1 MGDAQRKRGFY
12 EATLAMKN
20 AERVRPTDDTS
31 GESNGVAGEFE
42 GAKINVGSGREEGD
56 EQMLADVQE
65 AEHVAPS
72 AVAGEETDRDHE
84 DLLGDEEAPTRNV
97 RNPNDPPRKESYTA
111 SEDTYHTGLGVQSV

>member
-12 EATLAMKN
+12 EATLATKN

-31 GESNGVAGEFE
+31 GKSNGVAGEFE
-42 GAKINVGSGREEGD
+42 GAIINVGSGREEGD

-97 RNPNDPPRKESYTA
+97 RNPNDHPRKESYTA